1 MLFRRRKA
9 ASLGERVR
17 TFLWPRRS
25 FARSA
30 RYFARRVLR
39 LSATPHA
46 IAGGVAAGVFAT
58 FLPFLGFH
66 FIIAAIVAWLIG
78 GNLIASALGTAIG
91 NPIMFPFIWAGTLA
105 TGRFLLWGS
114 HPEKVMPLQLG
125 QVLAELD
132 FAHLWRPLLLPMT
145 VGGCVLG
152 ALAGLLAYMVTYWAV
167 GVFREQRRKVLAE
180 KARRRAGISMERA

>member
-46 IAGGVAAGVFAT
+46 IAGGVAAGVFAS
-58 FLPFLGFH
+58 FMPYLGFH
-66 FIIAAIVAWLIG
+66 FIIAGVVAWVIG
-78 GNLIASALGTAIG
+78 GNLIAAALGTAIG
-91 NPIMFPFIWAGTLA
+91 NPIMLPFIWAGTLA

-125 QVLAELD
+125 RVLSELD
-132 FAHLWRPLLLPMT
+132 FVHLWRPLLLPMS

-180 KARRRAGISMERA
+180 KARRRAHVSMKRA